1 MKNIF
6 KSILT
11 IALFAGFSSCEDESN
26 LVYVEPVAAS
36 FQIITPSTGDAV
48 TLSESTLSNPAI
60 SLTWDPAQYSTPTS
74 VTYTIQLA
82 PSGSDFSNAQDL
94 TSTTNRNV
102 TITMGELNL
111 PALTAGA
118 IPFVPTPLDFRIK
131 ATVAG
136 GTPLYS
142 NIITYDVTA
151 FGCLG
156 QFAVGA
162 GIPASGWNWNSPTS
176 FICDNNVLT
185 SKVGLINDTFRFF
198 TTEGD
203 WSSGR
208 NFPYYVGQ
216 GYKIVSVLENALD
229 GDQNF
234 RFTGTPGTYRIKI
247 DENNKTI
254 GVANSTVTSGLEPTS
269 YWLVGAATPGGWS
282 WSGSNETELPV
293 VSNGIFEV
301 PVTLINNESFRIW
314 FGNDG
319 TDSWGLPNKN
329 YPGYISDG
337 YVIDSELI
345 NAMDGDSNFRYV
357 GPTGVRLFKIN
368 TNTKVISVD

>member
-11 IALFAGFSSCEDESN
+11 IALFAGLSSCEDESN
-26 LVYVEPVAAS
+26 LVYIEPAAAS
-36 FQIITPSTGDAV
+36 FQIITPNSGDAII
-48 TLSESTLSNPAI
+48 LNESTPNNPAI
-60 SLTWDPAQYSTPTS
+60 SLTWDPAQYSTPSS

-82 PSGSDFSNAQDL
+82 PNGSDFTNAQDL
-94 TSTTNRNV
+94 ATTTSRNIV
-102 TITMGELNL
+102 ISTGQLNV

-118 IPFVPTPLDFRIK
+118 VPFVSTPLDFRIM

-136 GTPLYS
+136 GLPLYS
-142 NIITYDVTA
+142 NVITYNVTA

-156 QFAVGA
+156 QYAVGA
-162 GIPASGWNWNSPTS
+162 GIPSAGWNWNSPANL
-176 FICDNNVLT
+176 ICDNNVLT
-185 SKVGLINDTFRFF
+185 MRVGLINDAFRFF
-198 TTEGD
+198 TENGN
-203 WSSGR
+203 WGSGR
-208 NFPYYVGQ
+208 NYPYYANL
-216 GYKIVSVLENALD
+216 GYKIVSVLENAND
-229 GDQNF
+229 GDSNF
-234 RFTGTPGTYRIKI
+234 RFTGTPDTYRVKI

-254 GVANSTVTSGLEPTS
+254 GIAKSTVSSGIEPTS

-282 WSGSNETELPV
+282 WTGSNETELPV
-293 VSNGIFEV
+293 VSNGIYEV
-301 PVTLINNESFRIW
+301 PVNLINNESFRIW

-357 GPTGVRLFKIN
+357 GPTGIRLFKIN
-368 TNTKVISVD
+368 TITKVISVD